1 MYPVVLI
8 TTPENWA
15 VKVSAFL
22 EGTLNYL
29 RGLFTFETEHS
40 ESWLHFHREVT
51 R

>member
-8 TTPENWA
+8 TIPENWA

-29 RGLFTFETEHS
+29 CSLFTFETEHS
-40 ESWLHFHREVT
+40 ESWQYFGLKVT